1 MDMFHKVLLIAGIV
15 IFVIIVLAIILA
27 IKNDKVTDQGVL
39 WTDKKHT
46 IFGLPISLTR
56 YVLTSRKLV
65 TRTGFLTITEDEISL
80 YRVTDKRLEMSL
92 FERLFGCGT
101 IILNVANDADDPI
114 KEIKGVKNP
123 RSVSKQIEELIEE
136 ERKKYNLNGQEM
148 AATDAGMIRGI
159 FVMQGNDGSEGV
171 VVGTDNSSNKTEDDL
186 LDTGRQIK
194 RNYNKKTGK
203 RVTRRAK
210 KMFKDDN

>member
-1 MDMFHKVLLIAGIV
+1 MDTFHKVLLIAGIV
-15 IFVIIVLAIILA
+15 VAIVVILAIILA

-39 WTDKKHT
+39 WTDKKRT
-46 IFGLPISLTR
+46 VFGLPISLTR

-101 IILNVANDADDPI
+101 IILSVANDADDPV
-114 KEIKGVKNP
+114 KEIKGIKNP
-123 RSVSKQIEELIEE
+123 RSVSKQIEELVEE

-148 AATDAGMIRGI
+148 AATDAGMIRGV
-159 FVMQGNDGSEGV
+159 FVMQGNDGSEGII
-171 VVGTDNSSNKTEDDL
+171 VGSDNTVTKSEDDL

>member
-1 MDMFHKVLLIAGIV
+1 MDTFHKVLLIAGIV
-15 IFVIIVLAIILA
+15 LFVIIVLAIILA

-39 WTDKKHT
+39 WTDKKRT
-46 IFGLPISLTR
+46 LFGLPLSLTR

-101 IILNVANDADDPI
+101 IILSVVNDSDDPV
-114 KEIKGVKNP
+114 KEIKGIKNP
-123 RSVSKQIEELIEE
+123 RSVSKQIEDLVEE

-148 AATDAGMIRGI
+148 AAADAGLIRGI
-159 FVMQGNDGSEGV
+159 FVMQGNEGTEGV
-171 VVGTDNSSNKTEDDL
+171 VVGTNNVINKSEDDL

-210 KMFKDDN
+210 KMFKDEN